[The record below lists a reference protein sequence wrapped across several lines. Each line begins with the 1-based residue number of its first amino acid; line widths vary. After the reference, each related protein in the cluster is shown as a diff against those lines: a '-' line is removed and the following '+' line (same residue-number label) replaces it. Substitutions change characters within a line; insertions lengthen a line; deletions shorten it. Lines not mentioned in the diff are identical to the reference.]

1 MTEEPYGYALG
12 MADAFTKIVDMSN
25 GLPFLGKTYDN
36 AHPYQVPGT
45 VPRHKPTKKN
55 NRKGNKRK

>member
-1 MTEEPYGYALG
+1 MTKNQIAGYALG
-12 MADAFTKIVDMSN
+12 QVAAFEKIVDATF
-25 GLPFLGKTYDN
+25 PFLNKIYYT
-36 AHPYQVPGT
+36 HPYQVPGT